1 MGLIVT
7 VIMKNDKNTKK
18 NIAILVQQGV
28 GGGAQR
34 MAANQTLV
42 FDKDYNVYFVLFEK
56 SDDIYEHGGNLVDM
70 NMPPLKTA
78 TIFRRVMN
86 TVNRTVYLAKF
97 KKEKKLDAVISHLD
111 GANLVNVLS
120 GRCGKKCRVIC
131 VYHSM
136 PSANENPTLVHRLF
150 HQFIGRFSDRYVMVS
165 KLAALDMM
173 KNFGVKRKDLSVI
186 HNFSDNQKIAGLKDQ
201 TLPEE
206 AQDFIHAHSKIV
218 ITVGRLTLVKRQERL
233 IKLLKKLR
241 NEEGL
246 EDTGLMILGDG
257 PQKEFLQEVTA
268 DNELDSHVYMPGNV
282 DNPFMYIARS
292 DVFVLCSDYEGLPMA
307 LTEAVACGC
316 PVVSCDMKSGAREIL
331 APDTDVMK
339 VADRIEYAKY
349 GILTRPFENKAN
361 ADETFGEA
369 KEADKEEILKEDEA
383 ASSALYEGVLQML
396 TDERLAAA
404 YKKSCPECAGLF
416 GVDNIVRRWKML
428 IQQ

>member
-1 MGLIVT
+1 
-7 VIMKNDKNTKK
+7 MKNEKKEKK

-42 FDKDYNVYFVLFEK
+42 FDKDYNVYFVLFEN
-56 SDDIYEHGGNLVDM
+56 SGDIYEHGGSLIDM

-78 TIFRRVMN
+78 PVYKRVMN

-120 GRCGKKCRVIC
+120 GRGANKCRIIC

-136 PSANENPTLVHRLF
+136 PSANENPTFIHRVF

-165 KLAALDMM
+165 KLAAMDMM
-173 KNFGVKRKDLSVI
+173 KNFGVRRKDISAI
-186 HNFSDNQKIAGLKDQ
+186 HNFSDNKKINRLKDNV
-201 TLPEE
+201 LPDD
-206 AQDFIHAHSKIV
+206 AQDFINAHSRII

-233 IKLLKKLR
+233 IKLLQKLR
-241 NEEGL
+241 NEDGF
-246 EDTGLMILGDG
+246 EDAGLMILGDG
-257 PQKEFLQEVTA
+257 PQKEFLKEVTA
-268 DNELDSHVYMPGNV
+268 DGKLDAHVYMPGNV
-282 DNPFMYIARS
+282 DNPFMYISRS

-331 APDTDVMK
+331 APDTDVTK
-339 VADRIEYAKY
+339 VTEGIEYAKY

-369 KEADKEEILKEDEA
+369 KEADKAEILKEDKA
-383 ASSALYEGVLQML
+383 ASSALYEGVRQML
-396 TDERLAAA
+396 TDERLILA
-404 YKKSCPECAGLF
+404 YKKSCPECAEMF
-416 GVDNIVRRWKML
+416 SVDNIVRRWKML
-428 IQQ
+428 MQQ

>member
-1 MGLIVT
+1 MSCE
-7 VIMKNDKNTKK
+7 NNEKK

-42 FDKDYNVYFVLFEK
+42 FDKDYNVYFVLFE
-56 SDDIYEHGGNLVDM
+56 SSGDIYEHGGKLVDM

-78 TIFRRVMN
+78 PIYKRVMN
-86 TVNRTVYLAKF
+86 TVNRTVYLSKF
-97 KKEKKLDAVISHLD
+97 KKEKKIDAVISHLD

-120 GRCGKKCRVIC
+120 GRGNGKCRIIC

-136 PSANENPTLVHRLF
+136 PSANENPTFIHRTF

-165 KLAALDMM
+165 KLAAMDMI
-173 KNFGVKRKDLSVI
+173 KNFGVRRKDVSAI
-186 HNFSDNQKIAGLKDQ
+186 HNFSDNDKINRLKDQ
-201 TLPEE
+201 ALPDE
-206 AQDFIHAHSKIV
+206 AQAFVKAHSKLI

-233 IKLLKKLR
+233 IKLLQQLR
-241 NEEGL
+241 SEEGL

-268 DNELDSHVYMPGNV
+268 ENKLEDHVYMPGNV
-282 DNPFMYIARS
+282 DNPFMYISKS

-331 APDTDVMK
+331 APDTEVTK
-339 VADRIEYAKY
+339 VAEGIEYAKY

-369 KEADKEEILKEDEA
+369 KEADKAEILKEDAA
-383 ASSALYEGVLQML
+383 ASSALYEGVRQML
-396 TDERLAAA
+396 TDERLILV
-404 YKKSCPECAGLF
+404 YKKSCPECAEMF
-416 GVDNIVRRWKML
+416 GVENIVRRWKKLM
-428 IQQ
+428 QQ

>member
-1 MGLIVT
+1 M
-7 VIMKNDKNTKK
+7 IMKSENTSKK

-42 FDKDYNVYFVLFEK
+42 FEKDCNVWFVLFEN
-56 SDDIYEHGGNLVDM
+56 SDDIYAHGGKLVDM

-78 TIFRRVMN
+78 PIYKRVMN
-86 TVNRTVYLAKF
+86 TINRTKYLAKF

-120 GRCGKKCRVIC
+120 GRGSNKCRIIC

-136 PSANENPTLVHRLF
+136 PSANENPTFIHRAF

-165 KLAALDMM
+165 KLAAMDMI
-173 KNFGVKRKDLSVI
+173 KNFGVRRKDVSAI
-186 HNFSDNQKIAGLKDQ
+186 HNFSDNEKISRLKDME
-201 TLPEE
+201 LPED
-206 AQDFIHAHSKIV
+206 AQEFINAHSKLI

-233 IKLLKKLR
+233 IKLLKQLR
-241 NEEGL
+241 SEKGL

-257 PQKEFLQEVTA
+257 PQKEFLQEITA
-268 DNELDSHVYMPGNV
+268 DNGLEDHVYMPGNV
-282 DNPFMYIARS
+282 DNPFMYISRS

-331 APDTDVMK
+331 APDTDVTK
-339 VADRIEYAKY
+339 VTEGIEYAKY

-369 KEADKEEILKEDEA
+369 KEADKAEILKEDA
-383 ASSALYEGVLQML
+383 TASSALYEGVMQML
-396 TDERLAAA
+396 KDEKLVSA
-404 YKKSCPECAGLF
+404 YKKSCPECAEMF
-416 GVDNIVRRWKML
+416 SVENIVKRWKKLM
-428 IQQ
+428 